1 MSTQRPTAEPK
12 QIPVMLTRTFVHQ
25 DKVESGRLSLRHH
38 YNDLTTKILKRK
50 LPIDVDSK
58 TKAKV
63 EDTPIFEPAPSKF
76 GQDGG
81 VNKVREF
88 IDANVA
94 SNTSTSISQPLSI
107 DIRDEGSL

>member
-88 IDANVA
+88 IVGGHVTIEKEKTSQAKTIYIAN
-94 SNTSTSISQPLSI
+94 
-107 DIRDEGSL
+107 